1 MGYLCVFGGF
11 GGVFEAGVDSRSEG
25 GREIEARG
33 GIEREREG
41 GI

>member
-25 GREIEARG
+25 GRERHARG
-33 GIEREREG
+33 NREG
-41 GI
+41 E